1 MPIVIK
7 YVPDRYKTK
16 EMCDKVIIE
25 KYGMLGFIHDCY
37 KNQKMCDKAA
47 DNCSHALRFISYC
60 YETQKMFNRAV
71 VTRLFVFDFI
81 LFDSYM
87 ALDNDNSDDYVPEA
101 INHVRLMA

>member
-1 MPIVIK
+1 
-7 YVPDRYKTK
+7 
-16 EMCDKVIIE
+16 MCDKVIIE

-47 DNCSHALRFISYC
+47 DNYSHALRFISYC
-60 YETQKMFNRAV
+60 YETQKMFNIAV
-71 VTRLFVFDFI
+71 VTCLSVFDFI

-87 ALDNDNSDDYVPEA
+87 TFDNDNSDDYVPEA

>member
-47 DNCSHALRFISYC
+47 DNYSHALRFISYC

-71 VTRLFVFDFI
+71 VTCLFVFDFI